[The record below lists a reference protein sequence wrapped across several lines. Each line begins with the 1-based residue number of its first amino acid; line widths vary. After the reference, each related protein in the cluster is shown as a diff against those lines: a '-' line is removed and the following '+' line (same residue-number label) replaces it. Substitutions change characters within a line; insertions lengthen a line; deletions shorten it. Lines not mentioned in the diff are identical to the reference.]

1 MQIYTLNENEK
12 LNVLKL
18 DEPQACVKLIVGLL
32 MVIVCEVPRKGKSNR
47 VEKIIFHNFEEA
59 RSFPYLRVST
69 VLYMVFFILW
79 GDETTTTLP
88 KNYGTGI
95 YR

>member
-1 MQIYTLNENEK
+1 MASDNSTINWLLTPKFETGKNENEK

-47 VEKIIFHNFEEA
+47 VEKIIFHNFEENA
-59 RSFPYLRVST
+59 R
-69 VLYMVFFILW
+69 VLKIKLVL
-79 GDETTTTLP
+79 
-88 KNYGTGI
+88 
-95 YR
+95 